1 MRMRT
6 LSMAL
11 LLGACSAPTQLF
23 VPVAVVGDGE
33 ADVLLAHEVLP
44 AITGESFFW
53 RASEPEHWAPLCHA
67 FGDAMA
73 ARVEPAPS
81 FDDQQ
86 FVGLSLPPGVGLTGI
101 VISSEEGVDVITLDV
116 ITLDIA
122 AGDSPGLGC
131 LLQMSR
137 RTCQMAIIVRAQQ
150 LGEERTVAVLSGL

>member
-1 MRMRT
+1 MRT

-44 AITGESFFW
+44 AFTGESFCW

-86 FVGLSLPPGVGLTGI
+86 FVGLSLPPGMGLTGI
-101 VISSEEGVDVITLDV
+101 VISSEEGVDVITLD
-116 ITLDIA
+116 IA
-122 AGDSPGLGC
+122 AGDSPGVGC

-137 RTCQMAIIVRAQQ
+137 RTCQMAIIVRDQQ
-150 LGEERTVAVLSGL
+150 LGEERTAAVLSGL